1 MNNFYVQIRYNL
13 NNMTDYM
20 LTITF
25 ALAIITLILFSLD
38 YNATGVCFLI
48 ITICS
53 IKLNQLFSNK
63 IQAEKKTVNEF
74 FQ

>member
-38 YNATGVCFLI
+38 YNSAGVCFLI

-53 IKLNQLFSNK
+53 IKLNQLFSKK

>member
-25 ALAIITLILFSLD
+25 TLAIITLILFSLD

-48 ITICS
+48 ITIYS

>member
-38 YNATGVCFLI
+38 YNSAGVCFLI
-48 ITICS
+48 ITIYS